1 MECAAAAAVTTA
13 ATALLATRS
22 LALQVGDRALIRA
35 LDLEIHP
42 GMFVAVLGRNGSGK
56 TLLLQTLAGVRADAT
71 AAVSL
76 AGESLASLP
85 RRDVARRLALLPQD
99 SEPGQNTR
107 VRDSVALGRY
117 AYLPLWG
124 APQAADNHAVDAALA
139 TAELTALADRDTA
152 TLSGGELRRT
162 AIAVVLAQQAP
173 LMLLDEP
180 TNHLDPHHALQLL
193 AAFRARVDAGSAVV
207 ATLHEPNLAA
217 RFATHALLLH
227 GDGRAVVGTREQ
239 MLHAAALTELYATPM
254 RELPDGERRVFVP
267 A

>member
-1 MECAAAAAVTTA
+1 MERAAAAAVTTVA
-13 ATALLATRS
+13 PPLLASRG
-22 LALQVGDRALIRA
+22 LALSVAGRALINA
-35 LDLEIHP
+35 LDIDVHP
-42 GMFVAVLGRNGSGK
+42 GMFVAVLGRNGTGK
-56 TLLLQTLAGVRADAT
+56 TLLLQTLAGLRAGT

-76 AGESLASLP
+76 AGQALATLT

-107 VRDSVALGRY
+107 VRDCVALGRY

-124 APQAADNHAVDAALA
+124 APQDADNDAVDAALA
-139 TAELTALADRDTA
+139 AAELTALADRDTA

-162 AIAVVLAQQAP
+162 AIAIVLAQCAP

-193 AAFRARVDAGSAVV
+193 TAFRARVDAGSAVV

-227 GDGRAVVGTREQ
+227 GDGRADFGTRDQ
-239 MLHAAALTELYATPM
+239 MLHAAALTELYATPI
-254 RELPDGERRVFVP
+254 RELQDGERRVFVP

>member
-1 MECAAAAAVTTA
+1 MERAAAAAVTTV
-13 ATALLATRS
+13 ATPLLATRGLPLS
-22 LALQVGDRALIRA
+22 VAGRALIDA
-35 LDLEIHP
+35 LDLDVHP

-56 TLLLQTLAGVRADAT
+56 TLLLQTLAGLRAGAG

-76 AGESLASLP
+76 AGQALASQA

-99 SEPGQNTR
+99 SEPAQHTR
-107 VRDSVALGRY
+107 VRDCVALGRY

-124 APQAADNHAVDAALA
+124 APQDADNDAVDAALA
-139 TAELTALADRDTA
+139 AAELTALADRDTA

-162 AIAVVLAQQAP
+162 AIAIVLAQCAP

-193 AAFRARVDAGSAVV
+193 DTFRARVDAGSAVI

-227 GDGRAVVGTREQ
+227 GDGRAAFGTRDQ
-239 MLHAAALTELYATPM
+239 MLHAAALTELYGTPI
-254 RELPDGERRVFVP
+254 RELKDGERRVFVP